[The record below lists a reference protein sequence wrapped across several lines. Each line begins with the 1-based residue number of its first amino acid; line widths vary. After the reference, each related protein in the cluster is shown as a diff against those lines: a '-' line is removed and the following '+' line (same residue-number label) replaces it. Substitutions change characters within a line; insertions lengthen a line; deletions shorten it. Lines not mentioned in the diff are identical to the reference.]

1 MKSKYH
7 LALKFFN
14 ETKNNEQLELC
25 YKEIEGFLDQYDQFR
40 FYIELNINKLDEKLE
55 AQLSHEERELMQ
67 NEDFLY
73 ILNDYRFR
81 NCENVFSNYNYN
93 FELFK
98 YSLEKI
104 FEEERKVKK
113 EKEDKEKLL
122 NPSKGYSFGF
132 WMSIAFLVGIMI
144 LLGANY
150 NRLIV

>member
-14 ETKNNEQLELC
+14 ETKNVEQLELC
-25 YKEIEGFLDQYDQFR
+25 YKEVEGFLDQYEKFR
-40 FYIELNINKLDEKLE
+40 FYIELNLNKLDEKLQ
-55 AQLSHEERELMQ
+55 AQLSHEEKEMLES
-67 NEDFLY
+67 EDFVY

-81 NCENVFSNYNYN
+81 NCENLFSNYNYN

-98 YSLEKI
+98 YALEKI

-113 EKEDKEKLL
+113 EKEEKEKLL
-122 NPSKGYSFGF
+122 NPSKGINYGM
-132 WMSIAFLVGIMI
+132 WITIAFALGLMI

-150 NRLIV
+150 NKLMI